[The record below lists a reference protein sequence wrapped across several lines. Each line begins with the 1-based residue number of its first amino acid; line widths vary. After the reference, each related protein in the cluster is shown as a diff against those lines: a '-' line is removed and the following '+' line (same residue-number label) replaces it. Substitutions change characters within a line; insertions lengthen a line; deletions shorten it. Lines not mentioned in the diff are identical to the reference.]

1 MQLKMKELPISER
14 PYEKLEI
21 YGAKKLSNSELL
33 AIIIKNGTKDESAI
47 SLAQKVLNIGKQ
59 NKENDLRFLQ
69 NLSIQEL
76 CKIKGIGK
84 VKAIQIIAT
93 FEIAR
98 RIMMPID
105 IQKIKIKNSQDVA
118 DLLMNELK
126 YEKREIAKIILLDV
140 KNTVQ
145 MMIDISFGGTNFAM
159 LEPKDV
165 LYEAVKAEAPKIIIV
180 HNHPSGDPTPSK
192 EDINITRRIKNSAEM
207 LGIDLLD
214 HIVIALKR
222 FTKYYEIFIKER
234 INMSFFKFGSKDIG
248 IDLGTAN
255 ILVTLKGKGI
265 ILVEPSVVAIDRK
278 NGNIVATGEEAKEM
292 LRAYSRSYK
301 SCKTIKRWSYCR
313 FYSNQVDA

>member
-1 MQLKMKELPISER
+1 MQLKMKELPVSER

-33 AIIIKNGTKDESAI
+33 AIIIKSGTKDESAM
-47 SLAQKVLNIGKQ
+47 SLAQKVLNLGKQ
-59 NKENDLRFLQ
+59 NEEKDLRFLQ

-93 FEIAR
+93 AEIAR

-126 YEKREIAKIILLDV
+126 YEKREIAKILLLDV
-140 KNTVQ
+140 KNTIQKIV
-145 MMIDISFGGTNFAM
+145 DISFGGTNFAM

-165 LYEAVKAEAPKIIIV
+165 LYEAVKAETPKIIIV
-180 HNHPSGDPTPSK
+180 HNHPSGDPAPSK

-207 LGIDLLD
+207 LGIELLD
-214 HIVIALKR
+214 HIIIALRR

-234 INMSFFKFGSKDIG
+234 MNMGFFKFGSKDIG

-292 LRAYSRSYK
+292 LRSY
-301 SCKTIKRWSYCR
+301 T
-313 FYSNQVDA
+313 

>member
-1 MQLKMKELPISER
+1 MQLKMKELPVSER

-33 AIIIKNGTKDESAI
+33 AIIIKSGTKDESAM
-47 SLAQKVLNIGKQ
+47 SLAQKVLNLGRQ

-93 FEIAR
+93 AEIAR

-126 YEKREIAKIILLDV
+126 YEKREIAKILLLDV
-140 KNTVQ
+140 KNTIQKIV
-145 MMIDISFGGTNFAM
+145 DISFGGTNFAM

-165 LYEAVKAEAPKIIIV
+165 LYEAVKAETPKIIIV
-180 HNHPSGDPTPSK
+180 HNHPSGDPAPSK

-207 LGIDLLD
+207 LGIELLD
-214 HIVIALKR
+214 HIIIALRR

-234 INMSFFKFGSKDIG
+234 MNMGFFKFGSKDIG

-292 LRAYSRSYK
+292 LRSY
-301 SCKTIKRWSYCR
+301 T
-313 FYSNQVDA
+313 